1 MGDIVITPASNDVNS
16 TAGTLVIRTSDA
28 QAMSLKTN
36 DTDRIFI
43 ASAGKVGIGTATNI
57 SGVLHV
63 NSPDAGNQTLLVLH
77 HSAGYATNTENRLDF
92 FDDETHKIAARIAQY
107 YSAETNN
114 RWGLKFYTNSQTAIN
129 SIPALTLLGR
139 NAVGIGTANPN
150 GMFHVHCTQNGS
162 GEVYFT
168 SNTGNI
174 NQNNDSPKLILAG
187 EYQTAGVSLQAVN
200 VATYGRKDLVI
211 LQHDANDYVTAYEA
225 MRLSYGGTLTLNATS
240 KDINVLTLTSPSSA
254 TLSNNAVLDI
264 SRGGGAHKGSAI
276 RVTSANYSDSNKQA
290 FIELNAA
297 AYGGANTR
305 YINCYDND
313 RQSFVVLANA
323 RVGIGTASPGAALEV
338 SGSAIIGSSTYNSSY
353 GHSLRIPFGAGD
365 LTDGTLRGH
374 LQFDSVEDYSVNG
387 GDAWKWKLGAV
398 ARPGNAGNYNSQF
411 EILRS
416 TRVGVTD
423 NPDFVINRD
432 GNIGIGMRSPT
443 NKIQISGGG
452 ISFTTSTGLA
462 VQMIGIVLPTNI
474 GYIGPY
480 NSPADGNSPTVVA
493 LNNAASVQQTWF
505 YSSGRIA
512 MSLNREGRFHIGNLN
527 NAPNCLLSV
536 GPTSATT
543 AVSGMC
549 FGNDASANLY
559 RLAAGQVKTD
569 GQLVAV
575 GGFYSSATA
584 GNYIETL
591 NIGTAVIIE
600 GGVGEGL
607 LLGDSSRWMI
617 GTSDAAYTAN
627 ADGDLHFRD
636 NTNSV
641 TRMIINY
648 ASGFVGIGTTSP
660 STLLNIHGTNPFVRI
675 NNTSADDH
683 GIKISYNNSDTHGLH
698 LLYNAN
704 SAVSYI
710 DNTYPVLSTF
720 VYGDIYF
727 RQNVAGA
734 MTTRMTIKGDGGNV
748 GIGTTSP
755 AYRLDVR
762 STAVETVAQ
771 FRGLNDTT
779 IIIGGNDAGR
789 GGEQY
794 ITYQNA
800 DTAGAAWMVGMD
812 DGEDFRFAYGLAGE
826 IDDAKTKV
834 KIGQDG
840 NVGIGTTDPL
850 APLHVGLGGDWPSST
865 GTSAMVFIKQKSSN
879 VGLVIQ
885 EPGNA
890 SFDRA
895 LHLYTNGSLATID
908 ATYRDTGP
916 YPDIAFVTS
925 GTERVRINSAGNVL
939 IRTTTSTTNGGLL
952 QIGQVPNTT
961 ASSIGFNNEDN
972 AVISA
977 KYNLVFQIDNTNSVA
992 GRAYEWNKGGK
1003 GYGDGTNLMTLNAA
1017 GKLGIGTASPTT
1029 LLSVG
1034 GAGSTSAASGIT
1046 FGGDAQ
1052 ANLYRVAEDSI
1063 QTDGNLYVA
1072 GTTVLQGDKYLT
1084 TLKSVFLVA
1093 RGTGGNNNAS
1103 RYLAINNTVVYTN
1116 TSRGLRLTIINAT
1129 NLAVVSNTDYDTYG
1143 SDSACDDLATA
1154 INGMTSQQIGVLT
1167 SYDAWERDRASL
1179 RTAALNVGLTKLG
1192 TCTTYAAIRKP
1203 YAAIFNGTSDTTNAT
1218 TKHVIERMDSS
1229 DADASRA
1236 LITTYLTT
1244 DGSYASIDAALHMPN
1259 ALYASDADIE
1269 YPIVAVNS
1277 VGNVGIGTTNPLK
1290 LLHVH
1295 GTNGEVVR
1303 LSMAS
1308 SYTAGYGPQLSFWNG
1323 AQEELAS
1330 IRGAFNE
1337 TSQGNRANLIFGTRT
1352 SDTLGVETKMTILH
1366 NGNVGIGTTDPTHKL
1381 DVRGDVVV
1389 KGGATQHG
1397 VIRFRRSD
1405 STTDFGYIGFENPAL
1420 ANDTFLISSA
1430 GNGNPLKL
1438 QAGTSDE
1445 ITFFGNT
1452 IEYGRFNTNGYFGIG
1467 TNTPTTLL
1475 SVGGPGSTSAASG
1488 ITLGGDASANLYR
1501 SASATIKTDG
1511 ALIAGTYL
1519 RALNYVQ
1526 LLTNL
1531 FPDSYTDYLRLN
1543 VGNSAGNAWENYP
1556 VVIKRGVYVGI
1567 GTDTPSGKLHVV
1579 SSIAGETVIRADG
1592 TNGTL
1597 FTVVDDL
1604 SDSLMSVNNSAG
1616 LPVLEV
1622 FADDRVVAGQY
1633 GSGDFVL
1640 VNNKIG
1646 IGTTNPV
1653 NKLSVI
1659 GGASIGSTTYNT
1671 TAPANGLIV
1680 QGNVGI
1686 GLTNPSVRLEVY
1698 STASTI
1704 ANFGGNQVSQ
1714 LFYLGNSSATSYSDL
1729 IIRANDGQAEFFR
1742 AGNGY
1747 GSWGGASAL
1756 NIYNSN
1762 GPIAFHPNNTA
1773 NSMFLSSDGYLGI
1786 GVTVP
1791 AEKLDVRGGIIR
1803 SNARISNSEGYPLG
1817 HYAPGETVFEI
1828 DPTWSQAELQKYFNS
1843 SSVTWAAVADAPG
1856 GYCIYINGGV
1866 NVGGFADSGF
1876 PYIPVDTND
1885 IFYMECWI
1893 QNVGT
1898 SQGHYMGSQD
1908 FDHNFADLGGNPGS
1922 YGYWVMSN
1930 YNPTTTWTKVSGYIS
1945 GFSASEVGK
1954 FKTGTKYWTPQAL
1967 FNYTAG
1973 TGTRACRISG
1983 WKVIKVYQVGDR
1995 SFAGNVNVAADL
2007 YVADELAVGLPIT
2020 AKRVNYG
2027 AQINAASA
2035 SIQLVFGRSAT
2046 SLGSGAIGADE
2057 NNTFGVYNVSGGIT
2071 KQFSVTQQGN
2081 VGIGNLTP
2089 TSKLYIEG
2097 GSANWSETTPGTA
2110 LGTIHLDPGVTTD
2123 DFGNAITFGASD
2135 SADGTAAQAGIY
2147 VRSDGG
2153 YGTKMYFATT
2163 DSYGVGSKTR
2173 MFISHSGNVGIA
2185 TTNPIYKLQIG
2196 NFTSTSTNSTEKI
2209 SLGGTFSNTPGS
2221 NIKMRVYEDAASI
2234 GGMSASSGQMEIN
2247 TWSAGKI
2254 AFYRATTQM
2263 AVFNADGN
2271 LGIGNVLPNGARVHI
2286 KTDTTNPSL
2295 RIEDPLIEGPA
2306 GGTAGRALRGWLP
2319 IMTGALA
2326 TDKVYIPLYGPLA

>member
-63 NSPDAGNQTLLVLH
+63 HSPDAGNQTLLVLH

-114 RWGLKFYTNSQTAIN
+114 RWGLKFYTNSSTAIN

-200 VATYGRKDLVI
+200 VAAYGRKDLVI

-225 MRLSYGGTLTLNATS
+225 MRLSYGGTLTLNATN

-305 YINCYDND
+305 YINCYDDD

-338 SGSAIIGSSTYNSSY
+338 SGSAIIGSSTYGSSY

-416 TRVGVTD
+416 TRAGVTD

-493 LNNAASVQQTWF
+493 LNHAASVQQTWF

-600 GGVGEGL
+600 GGATEGL
-607 LLGDSSRWMI
+607 YLGDSSRWLI
-617 GTSDAAYTAN
+617 CTSDAACAAN

-636 NTNSV
+636 NANSV

-648 ASGFVGIGTTSP
+648 ASGFVGIGTVVPVANLEVAGASETVGTIRINGGKVNILAEGEINSSLEFAQRDASVAGLVAGKIASISEFSNGAYAGLGFYTAQQSRVPELKEAVRIKYDGTVGIGTTSP
-660 STLLNIHGTNPFVRI
+660 YEKLDVRGGILRTNTRVSNTQLYPLGHYSAGEPIFEIDPSWSEVELQRYFNSSNVTWVAVADAPGGYCIYIDGGVNVGGFAGSGFPYIPVDTNDIFYMECWIQNVGTSQGHYMGSQDFDHNFANLGGNPGSYGYWVMSNYNPTTTWTKVSGYISGFSNTIGEFKAGTKYWTPQALFNYTAGTGTRACRISGWKVIKVYQPGNRYFSGNIGIGTTNAVAQLHIGGTASNSNPWMVLDVNDTYFKRIIFSEGRSTYGTTGYGGYIGYDADNNVVSLGVYENSTQNRVLNIRRENGNVGIGTTNPNTLLNVHGADPFVRI
-675 NNTSADDH
+675 NNTSANDQ

-727 RQNVAGA
+727 RQNVAGT

-755 AYRLDVR
+755 STPLHVFNTAATLATFTRDLATDVGF
-762 STAVETVAQ
+762 SIGADSNGTV
-771 FRGLNDTT
+771 FS
-779 IIIGGNDAGR
+779 
-789 GGEQY
+789 
-794 ITYQNA
+794 
-800 DTAGAAWMVGMD
+800 TAGAH
-812 DGEDFRFAYGLAGE
+812 AYQFYTNSTE
-826 IDDAKTKV
+826 KV
-834 KIGQDG
+834 RITSDG
-840 NVGIGTTDPL
+840 NFGIGTSTPL

-925 GTERVRINSAGNVL
+925 GTVRARINSDGNV
-939 IRTTTSTTNGGLL
+939 
-952 QIGQVPNTT
+952 
-961 ASSIGFNNEDN
+961 
-972 AVISA
+972 
-977 KYNLVFQIDNTNSVA
+977 
-992 GRAYEWNKGGK
+992 
-1003 GYGDGTNLMTLNAA
+1003 
-1017 GKLGIGTASPTT
+1017 GIGTNSPYSRLDLQLASAATRYLTLSTNDGQGSYNGFGLNFRIADQAHDIAQIRGDYENSNGGGYGGLFIATRFSGTLYNRLSINDNGRVGIGVSYGTT

-1046 FGGDAQ
+1046 FGGDAEV
-1052 ANLYRVAEDSI
+1052 NLYRVAENNL
-1063 QTDGNLYVA
+1063 QTD
-1072 GTTVLQGDKYLT
+1072 
-1084 TLKSVFLVA
+1084 
-1093 RGTGGNNNAS
+1093 
-1103 RYLAINNTVVYTN
+1103 
-1116 TSRGLRLTIINAT
+1116 
-1129 NLAVVSNTDYDTYG
+1129 
-1143 SDSACDDLATA
+1143 
-1154 INGMTSQQIGVLT
+1154 
-1167 SYDAWERDRASL
+1167 
-1179 RTAALNVGLTKLG
+1179 AALNVVGSI
-1192 TCTTYAAIRKP
+1192 Y
-1203 YAAIFNGTSDTTNAT
+1203 S
-1218 TKHVIERMDSS
+1218 
-1229 DADASRA
+1229 AS
-1236 LITTYLTT
+1236 YF
-1244 DGSYASIDAALHMPN
+1244 
-1259 ALYASDADIE
+1259 
-1269 YPIVAVNS
+1269 
-1277 VGNVGIGTTNPLK
+1277 
-1290 LLHVH
+1290 
-1295 GTNGEVVR
+1295 
-1303 LSMAS
+1303 
-1308 SYTAGYGPQLSFWNG
+1308 YTAVGQIYGS
-1323 AQEELAS
+1323 
-1330 IRGAFNE
+1330 
-1337 TSQGNRANLIFGTRT
+1337 TYGNL
-1352 SDTLGVETKMTILH
+1352 
-1366 NGNVGIGTTDPTHKL
+1366 
-1381 DVRGDVVV
+1381 
-1389 KGGATQHG
+1389 
-1397 VIRFRRSD
+1397 
-1405 STTDFGYIGFENPAL
+1405 
-1420 ANDTFLISSA
+1420 
-1430 GNGNPLKL
+1430 
-1438 QAGTSDE
+1438 
-1445 ITFFGNT
+1445 TFF
-1452 IEYGRFNTNGYFGIG
+1452 
-1467 TNTPTTLL
+1467 
-1475 SVGGPGSTSAASG
+1475 
-1488 ITLGGDASANLYR
+1488 
-1501 SASATIKTDG
+1501 
-1511 ALIAGTYL
+1511 
-1519 RALNYVQ
+1519 
-1526 LLTNL
+1526 
-1531 FPDSYTDYLRLN
+1531 
-1543 VGNSAGNAWENYP
+1543 VGNSAGNAWQEGMF
-1556 VVIKRGVYVGI
+1556 IKRGSYVGI
-1567 GTDTPSGKLHVV
+1567 GTTNPTGKLHIV
-1579 SSIAGETVIRADG
+1579 SSVAGETVLRADG

-1597 FTVVDDL
+1597 FSVVDDL

-1640 VNNKIG
+1640 INNKVG
-1646 IGTTNPV
+1646 LGTSNPT
-1653 NKLSVI
+1653 NKLTVI
-1659 GGASIGSTTYNT
+1659 GAASIGSSTYNIA
-1671 TAPANGLIV
+1671 APSNGLIV

-1686 GLTNPSVRLEVY
+1686 GLTNPTQKLHVK
-1698 STASTI
+1698 
-1704 ANFGGNQVSQ
+1704 
-1714 LFYLGNSSATSYSDL
+1714 SSATQDGIMIDAATYSEITYKINGSAIKSYLALTSIAGGYVVGSSANSF
-1729 IIRANDGQAEFFR
+1729 IIRNDTDIFMSADAGATSNITIKNGGNVGIGITNPSSLLHLQSAAPTILTLGSTSYPSTFLTTLGVDSGARGFLIFGNNGENQIR
-1742 AGNGY
+1742 AGRTTAGGY
-1747 GSWGGASAL
+1747 L
-1756 NIYNSN
+1756 DFYT
-1762 GPIAFHPNNTA
+1762 NNTVA
-1773 NSMFLSSDGYLGI
+1773 QTTLASDGNL
-1786 GVTVP
+1786 VMR
-1791 AEKLDVRGGIIR
+1791 L
-1803 SNARISNSEGYPLG
+1803 
-1817 HYAPGETVFEI
+1817 
-1828 DPTWSQAELQKYFNS
+1828 
-1843 SSVTWAAVADAPG
+1843 AA
-1856 GYCIYINGGV
+1856 N
-1866 NVGGFADSGF
+1866 
-1876 PYIPVDTND
+1876 
-1885 IFYMECWI
+1885 
-1893 QNVGT
+1893 
-1898 SQGHYMGSQD
+1898 
-1908 FDHNFADLGGNPGS
+1908 
-1922 YGYWVMSN
+1922 
-1930 YNPTTTWTKVSGYIS
+1930 
-1945 GFSASEVGK
+1945 
-1954 FKTGTKYWTPQAL
+1954 
-1967 FNYTAG
+1967 
-1973 TGTRACRISG
+1973 
-1983 WKVIKVYQVGDR
+1983 
-1995 SFAGNVNVAADL
+1995 
-2007 YVADELAVGLPIT
+2007 
-2020 AKRVNYG
+2020 
-2027 AQINAASA
+2027 
-2035 SIQLVFGRSAT
+2035 
-2046 SLGSGAIGADE
+2046 
-2057 NNTFGVYNVSGGIT
+2057 
-2071 KQFSVTQQGN
+2071 GN
-2081 VGIGNLTP
+2081 VGIGNVTP
-2089 TSKLYIEG
+2089 
-2097 GSANWSETTPGTA
+2097 SA
-2110 LGTIHLDPGVTTD
+2110 
-2123 DFGNAITFGASD
+2123 
-2135 SADGTAAQAGIY
+2135 
-2147 VRSDGG
+2147 
-2153 YGTKMYFATT
+2153 
-2163 DSYGVGSKTR
+2163 
-2173 MFISHSGNVGIA
+2173 
-2185 TTNPIYKLQIG
+2185 
-2196 NFTSTSTNSTEKI
+2196 
-2209 SLGGTFSNTPGS
+2209 
-2221 NIKMRVYEDAASI
+2221 
-2234 GGMSASSGQMEIN
+2234 
-2247 TWSAGKI
+2247 
-2254 AFYRATTQM
+2254 
-2263 AVFNADGN
+2263 
-2271 LGIGNVLPNGARVHI
+2271 ARLHI
-2286 KTDTTNPSL
+2286 KTDNTNPAL
-2295 RIEDPLIEGPA
+2295 RIEDPTILGPA
-2306 GGTAGRALRGWLP
+2306 GGTAGKTFAGWLP
-2319 IMTGALA
+2319 IMTGAA
-2326 TDKVYIPLYGPLA
+2326 VGDKVFIPLFK